1 LDRQLP
7 DGTVIWTTPGA
18 QTYTT
23 YPGSRLLFPTR
34 CKPTAPVRA
43 SGVVVEP
50 SRGL

>member
-43 SGVVVEP
+43 SGVVV
-50 SRGL
+50 